1 MRQMKEIIFMTKV
14 AIMADS
20 NSGFTPRQAAEAG
33 IELLAM
39 PVLVNGH
46 EYSENIDLTREDFF
60 AMLAQGASVSTSQPA
75 PGTLID
81 RWARLLQDNDEVVYI
96 PMSSGLSNS
105 CQSATLFANDFGGR
119 VHVVDNHRISVTQK
133 QSVYRAKKLADEGKT
148 GAEIKR
154 ILEDEAFDAHIYIA
168 LDDLNALKKGG
179 RLTPAVAAIGT
190 LLQLKPVLKI
200 EGYKLD
206 VAAKTR
212 GMKLARRTMIKLIQ
226 ENLDGD
232 MKHLADAGRVQL
244 YMAYSDVPPDVLD
257 GWTEEIKTAFP
268 GCDLIVDPLTLSI
281 CCHTGAGAIGI
292 GICEKW

>member
-1 MRQMKEIIFMTKV
+1 MAKV
-14 AIMADS
+14 IIMADS
-20 NSGFTPRQAAEAG
+20 NCGVTPREAAEWG
-33 IELLAM
+33 VEVLAM
-39 PVLVNGH
+39 PILVNGT
-46 EYSENIDLTREDFF
+46 EYQENIDLTREQFF
-60 AMLAQGASVSTSQPA
+60 AELKNGAEVSTSQPA
-75 PGTLID
+75 PGTLMD
-81 RWARLLQDNDEVVYI
+81 RWGALLEDYDEVVYI

-133 QSVYRAKKLADEGKT
+133 QSVFRAKKLADEGKT
-148 GAEIKR
+148 GAEIKE
-154 ILEDEAFDAHIYIA
+154 ILEKEAFDAHIYIA

-206 VAAKTR
+206 VASKTR

-226 ENLDGD
+226 ENMNGD
-232 MKHLADAGRVQL
+232 MKALVESGRAQL
-244 YMAYSDVPPDVLD
+244 YMAYSDVPQDVLD
-257 GWTEEIKTAFP
+257 SWTAEINEAFP
-268 GCDLIVDPLTLSI
+268 DFDLYVDPLTLCI

-292 GICEKW
+292 GISEKW

>member
-1 MRQMKEIIFMTKV
+1 MTKV

-20 NSGFTPRQAAEAG
+20 NSGFTPREAAEAG

-39 PVLVNGH
+39 PVLVNGR
-46 EYSENIDLTREDFF
+46 EYSENIDLTREEFF
-60 AMLAQGASVSTSQPA
+60 TMLRQDAAVSTSQPA
-75 PGTLID
+75 PGTLMD
-81 RWARLLQDNDEVVYI
+81 RWARLLEDNDEVVYI

-105 CQSATLFANDFGGR
+105 CQSALLFANEFGGR

-133 QSVYRAKKLADEGKT
+133 QSVYRAKKLADEGKS
-148 GAEIKR
+148 GAEIKK
-154 ILEDEAFDAHIYIA
+154 ILEDEAFDAHIFIA

-206 VAAKTR
+206 VASKTR

-226 ENLDGD
+226 ESLETD
-232 MKHLADAGRVQL
+232 MKALAEAGRAQL
-244 YMAYSDVPPDVLD
+244 YMAYSDVPQNVLD
-257 GWTEEIKTAFP
+257 GWTQEIRDAFP
-268 GCDLIVDPLTLSI
+268 DYDLYIDPLTLSI

-292 GICEKW
+292 GISEKW

>member
-1 MRQMKEIIFMTKV
+1 MTKV

-20 NSGFTPRQAAEAG
+20 NSGFTPREAAEAG

-39 PVLVNGH
+39 PVLVNGR

-60 AMLAQGASVSTSQPA
+60 ALLKENATVSTSQPA
-75 PGTLID
+75 PGTLLD
-81 RWARLLQDNDEVVYI
+81 RWGKLLEDNDEVVYI

-148 GAEIKR
+148 GAEIKK

-212 GMKLARRTMIKLIQ
+212 GMKLARKTMIKLIQ
-226 ENLDGD
+226 ENMETD
-232 MKHLADAGRVQL
+232 MKALVESGRAQL
-244 YMAYSDVPPDVLD
+244 YMAYSDVPQDVLD
-257 GWTEEIKTAFP
+257 SWTEEIKAAFP
-268 GCDLIVDPLTLSI
+268 DFDLYIDPLTLSI

-292 GICEKW
+292 GISEKW

>member
-1 MRQMKEIIFMTKV
+1 MTKV

-20 NSGFTPRQAAEAG
+20 NSGFTPREAAEAG

-39 PVLVNGH
+39 PVLVNGR
-46 EYSENIDLTREDFF
+46 EYSENIDLTREEFF
-60 AMLAQGASVSTSQPA
+60 ALLKENATVSTSQPA
-75 PGTLID
+75 PGTLLD
-81 RWARLLQDNDEVVYI
+81 RWGKLLEDNDEVVYI

-148 GAEIKR
+148 GAEIKK

-212 GMKLARRTMIKLIQ
+212 GMKLARKTMIKLIQ
-226 ENLDGD
+226 ENMETD
-232 MKHLADAGRVQL
+232 MKALVESGRAQL
-244 YMAYSDVPPDVLD
+244 YMAYSDVPQDVLD
-257 GWTEEIKTAFP
+257 SWTEEIKAAFP
-268 GCDLIVDPLTLSI
+268 DFDLYIDPLALSI

-292 GICEKW
+292 GISEKW